1 MTGDATIE
9 INPAFYNSSLI
20 KCIDLM
26 SKYRTIAEKGYVDI
40 VVDSHHSSTYFPK
53 LLEKFKTKPLH
64 PIQIADMAKG
74 KAECV
79 AFLKMFEDYYISLK
93 DEVLS
98 ALSKL
103 KKASIPDIMKE
114 VKKSDHQAVKLKVA
128 LKLPKFPSR
137 LDILVAV
144 VLRDLKIPWVKQG
157 KRVLFISNEK

>member
-1 MTGDATIE
+1 
-9 INPAFYNSSLI
+9 
-20 KCIDLM
+20 
-26 SKYRTIAEKGYVDI
+26 
-40 VVDSHHSSTYFPK
+40 
-53 LLEKFKTKPLH
+53 
-64 PIQIADMAKG
+64 MAKG

-144 VLRDLKIPWVKQG
+144 VLRDLKIPWVKQA